1 MADYAISTAYSGKNT
16 LKSVSLECSHT
27 VVQHPPFNQNNK
39 TMAIRVAINGF
50 GRIGRNVFRIMQA
63 RPNDFE
69 VVAINDLTD
78 APTLAHLLKY
88 DTVGGRFDGTVEVDG
103 DSIVVNGKAIKI
115 IAERNPADL
124 PWADNNVDFVVE
136 ATGIFRSR
144 EQCTMHLDA
153 GAKKVL
159 LTVPP
164 KDEIDNMVVLGVND
178 ETLTADQRILS
189 NASCT
194 TNCLA
199 PLAKALHNAFGIKRG
214 LMNTIHAYTNDQR
227 ILDLPH
233 SDLRRARSAAA
244 NIIPT
249 STGAARAVGQVLPEL
264 EGKLDGMSMRV
275 PVPCGSVVDLVCEI
289 EKDSVTVEEI
299 NAAIKA
305 EAEGAMKGILEY
317 SEDALVSSDILRNPH
332 SSVFDSGQT
341 MVMDGNMIKV
351 VSWYDNEWGY
361 SNRVCDLIFKAHNV

>member
-1 MADYAISTAYSGKNT
+1 M
-16 LKSVSLECSHT
+16 
-27 VVQHPPFNQNNK
+27 
-39 TMAIRVAINGF
+39 
-50 GRIGRNVFRIMQA
+50 
-63 RPNDFE
+63 
-69 VVAINDLTD
+69 
-78 APTLAHLLKY
+78 
-88 DTVGGRFDGTVEVDG
+88 
-103 DSIVVNGKAIKI
+103 VNGSPIKI

-124 PWADNNVDFVVE
+124 PWAENNIDFVVE
-136 ATGIFRSR
+136 ATGIFCTR

-164 KDEIDNMVVLGVND
+164 KDEIDNMVVMGVND
-178 ETLTADQRILS
+178 DTLTADQRILS

-199 PLAKALHNAFGIKRG
+199 PLAKVLHNAFGIKRG

-233 SDLRRARSAAA
+233 SDLRRARSAAC

-249 STGAARAVGQVLPEL
+249 STGAARAVGKVLPEL
-264 EGKLDGMSMRV
+264 AGKLDGMSMRV

-289 EKDSVTVEEI
+289 EKDSVTVAEI
-299 NAAIKA
+299 NAAVKA
-305 EAEGAMKGILEY
+305 EAEGAMKGVLEY

-332 SSVFDSGQT
+332 SSIFDAGQT

-361 SNRVCDLIFKAHNV
+361 SNRVCDLIFKAHSI

>member
-1 MADYAISTAYSGKNT
+1 
-16 LKSVSLECSHT
+16 
-27 VVQHPPFNQNNK
+27 
-39 TMAIRVAINGF
+39 
-50 GRIGRNVFRIMQA
+50 
-63 RPNDFE
+63 FE

-78 APTLAHLLKY
+78 AATLAHLLKY
-88 DTVGGRFDGTVEVDG
+88 DTVGGRFDGTVEIDG
-103 DSIVVNGKAIKI
+103 DSIVVDGSPIKI

-124 PWADNNVDFVVE
+124 PWAENNIDFVVE
-136 ATGIFRSR
+136 ATGIFCTR

-164 KDEIDNMVVLGVND
+164 KDEIDNMVVMGVND
-178 ETLTADQRILS
+178 DTLTADQRILS

-199 PLAKALHNAFGIKRG
+199 PLAKVLHNAFGVKRG

-233 SDLRRARSAAA
+233 SDLRRARSAAC

-249 STGAARAVGQVLPEL
+249 STGAARAVGKVLPEL
-264 EGKLDGMSMRV
+264 AGKLDGMSMRV

-289 EKDSVTVEEI
+289 EKDSVTVAEI
-299 NAAIKA
+299 NAAVKA
-305 EAEGAMKGILEY
+305 EAEGAMKGVLEY

-332 SSVFDSGQT
+332 SSIFDAGQT

-361 SNRVCDLIFKAHNV
+361 SNRVCDLIFKAHSI

>member
-1 MADYAISTAYSGKNT
+1 MTLESLLQRPVDTPLWRISGRPH
-16 LKSVSLECSHT
+16 SHS
-27 VVQHPPFNQNNK
+27 QNLK
-39 TMAIRVAINGF
+39 TMAIRIAINGF
-50 GRIGRNVFRIMQA
+50 GRIGRNVFRIMHA
-63 RPNDFE
+63 RSADFE
-69 VVAINDLTD
+69 IVALNDLTD
-78 APTLAHLLKY
+78 AKTLAHLLKY
-88 DTVGGRFDGTVEVDG
+88 DTVGGRFNGKVEVDG
-103 DSIVVNGKAIKI
+103 NDIVVDGKRIKI
-115 IAERNPADL
+115 LAERNPADL
-124 PWADNNVDFVVE
+124 PWADLGVDFVVE
-136 ATGIFRSR
+136 ATGIFRKR
-144 EQCTMHLDA
+144 AQCQMHIDA

-164 KDEIDNMVVLGVND
+164 ADEIDNMVVLGVND
-178 ETLTADQRILS
+178 ETLTADQKILS

-199 PLAKALHNAFGIKRG
+199 PIAKVLHESFGIKRG

-233 SDLRRARSAAA
+233 SDLRRARGAAS

-249 STGAARAVGQVLPEL
+249 STGAARAVGKVLPEL

-275 PVPCGSVVDLVCEI
+275 PVPAGSVVDLVAELD
-289 EKDSVTVEEI
+289 KSVTVEEI
-299 NAAIKA
+299 NAAMKA
-305 EAEGAMKGILEY
+305 AADGPMKGVLEY
-317 SEDALVSSDILRNPH
+317 TEDPIVSSDVIHNPH

-341 MVMDGNMIKV
+341 MVMGGNMIKV

>member
-1 MADYAISTAYSGKNT
+1 
-16 LKSVSLECSHT
+16 
-27 VVQHPPFNQNNK
+27 
-39 TMAIRVAINGF
+39 MAIRVAINGF

-63 RPNDFE
+63 RSNDFE

-78 APTLAHLLKY
+78 AATLAHLLKY
-88 DTVGGRFDGTVEVDG
+88 DTVGGRFDGTVEIDG
-103 DSIVVNGKAIKI
+103 DSIVVNGSPIKI

-124 PWADNNVDFVVE
+124 PWADNNIDFVVE
-136 ATGIFRSR
+136 ATGIFCTR

-164 KDEIDNMVVLGVND
+164 KDEIDNMVVMGVND
-178 ETLTADQRILS
+178 DTLTADQRILS

-199 PLAKALHNAFGIKRG
+199 PLAKVLHNAFGVKRG

-233 SDLRRARSAAA
+233 SDLRRARSAAC

-249 STGAARAVGQVLPEL
+249 STGAARAVGKVLPEL

-299 NAAIKA
+299 NAVVKA
-305 EAEGAMKGILEY
+305 EADGAMKGVLEY

>member
-1 MADYAISTAYSGKNT
+1 
-16 LKSVSLECSHT
+16 
-27 VVQHPPFNQNNK
+27 
-39 TMAIRVAINGF
+39 MAIRVAINGF

-63 RPNDFE
+63 RSNDFE

-78 APTLAHLLKY
+78 AATLAHLLKY
-88 DTVGGRFDGTVEVDG
+88 DTVGGRFDGTVEIDD
-103 DSIVVNGKAIKI
+103 DSIVVNGSPIKI

-124 PWADNNVDFVVE
+124 PWAENNIDFVVE
-136 ATGIFRSR
+136 ATGIFCTR

-164 KDEIDNMVVLGVND
+164 KDEIDNMVVMGVND
-178 ETLTADQRILS
+178 DTLTANQRILS

-199 PLAKALHNAFGIKRG
+199 PLAKVLHNAFGIKRG

-233 SDLRRARSAAA
+233 SDLRRARSAAC

-249 STGAARAVGQVLPEL
+249 STGAARAVGKVLPEL

-289 EKDSVTVEEI
+289 EKDSVTVAEI
-299 NAAIKA
+299 NAVVKA
-305 EAEGAMKGILEY
+305 EAEGAMKGVLEY

-361 SNRVCDLIFKAHNV
+361 SNRVCDLIFKAHSI

>member
-1 MADYAISTAYSGKNT
+1 
-16 LKSVSLECSHT
+16 
-27 VVQHPPFNQNNK
+27 
-39 TMAIRVAINGF
+39 MAIRVAINGF

-63 RPNDFE
+63 RSNDFE

-78 APTLAHLLKY
+78 AATLAHLLKY
-88 DTVGGRFDGTVEVDG
+88 DTVGGRFDGTVEIDG
-103 DSIVVNGKAIKI
+103 GSIVVNGSPIKI

-124 PWADNNVDFVVE
+124 PWAENNIDFVVE
-136 ATGIFRSR
+136 ATGIFCTR

-164 KDEIDNMVVLGVND
+164 KDEIDNMVVMGVND
-178 ETLTADQRILS
+178 DTLTADQRILS

-199 PLAKALHNAFGIKRG
+199 PLAKVLHNAFGIKRG

-233 SDLRRARSAAA
+233 SDLRRARSAAC

-249 STGAARAVGQVLPEL
+249 STGAARAVGKVLPEL
-264 EGKLDGMSMRV
+264 AGKLDGMSMRV

-289 EKDSVTVEEI
+289 EKDSVTVAEI
-299 NAAIKA
+299 NAAVKA
-305 EAEGAMKGILEY
+305 EAEGAMKGVLEY

-332 SSVFDSGQT
+332 SSIFDAGQT

-361 SNRVCDLIFKAHNV
+361 SNRVCDLIFKAHSI

>member
-1 MADYAISTAYSGKNT
+1 
-16 LKSVSLECSHT
+16 
-27 VVQHPPFNQNNK
+27 
-39 TMAIRVAINGF
+39 
-50 GRIGRNVFRIMQA
+50 MQA
-63 RPNDFE
+63 RSNDFE

-78 APTLAHLLKY
+78 AATLAHLLKY
-88 DTVGGRFDGTVEVDG
+88 DTVGGRFDGTVEIDG
-103 DSIVVNGKAIKI
+103 DSIVVDGSPIKI

-124 PWADNNVDFVVE
+124 PWAENNIDFVVE
-136 ATGIFRSR
+136 ATGIFCTR

-164 KDEIDNMVVLGVND
+164 KDEIDNMVVMGVND
-178 ETLTADQRILS
+178 DTLTADQRILS

-199 PLAKALHNAFGIKRG
+199 PLAKVLHNAFGVKRG

-233 SDLRRARSAAA
+233 SDLRRARSAAC

-249 STGAARAVGQVLPEL
+249 STGAARAVGKVLPEL
-264 EGKLDGMSMRV
+264 AGKLDGMSMRV

-289 EKDSVTVEEI
+289 EKDSVTVAEI
-299 NAAIKA
+299 NAAVKA
-305 EAEGAMKGILEY
+305 EAEGAMKGVLEY

-332 SSVFDSGQT
+332 SSIFDAGQT

-361 SNRVCDLIFKAHNV
+361 SNRVCDLIFKAHSI

>member
-1 MADYAISTAYSGKNT
+1 
-16 LKSVSLECSHT
+16 
-27 VVQHPPFNQNNK
+27 
-39 TMAIRVAINGF
+39 MAIRVAINGF

-63 RPNDFE
+63 RSNDFE

-78 APTLAHLLKY
+78 AATLAHLLKY
-88 DTVGGRFDGTVEVDG
+88 DTVGGRFDGTVEIDG
-103 DSIVVNGKAIKI
+103 DSIVVDGSPIKI
-115 IAERNPADL
+115 IAERNPSDL
-124 PWADNNVDFVVE
+124 PWAENNIDFVVE
-136 ATGIFRSR
+136 ATGIFCTR

-164 KDEIDNMVVLGVND
+164 KDEIDNMVVMGVND
-178 ETLTADQRILS
+178 DTLTADQRILS

-199 PLAKALHNAFGIKRG
+199 PLAKVLHNAFGIKRG

-233 SDLRRARSAAA
+233 SDLRRARSAAC

-249 STGAARAVGQVLPEL
+249 STGAARAVGKVLPEL
-264 EGKLDGMSMRV
+264 AGKLDGMSMRV

-289 EKDSVTVEEI
+289 EKDSVTVAEI
-299 NAAIKA
+299 NAAVKA
-305 EAEGAMKGILEY
+305 EAEGAMKGVLEY

-361 SNRVCDLIFKAHNV
+361 SNRVCDLIFKAHSI

>member
-1 MADYAISTAYSGKNT
+1 
-16 LKSVSLECSHT
+16 
-27 VVQHPPFNQNNK
+27 
-39 TMAIRVAINGF
+39 MAIRVAINGF

-63 RPNDFE
+63 LSNDFE
-69 VVAINDLTD
+69 VVAVNDLTD
-78 APTLAHLLKY
+78 AATLAHLLKY
-88 DTVGGRFDGTVEVDG
+88 DTVGGRFDGTVEIDG
-103 DSIVVNGKAIKI
+103 DSIVVNGSPIKI

-124 PWADNNVDFVVE
+124 PWAENNIDFVVE
-136 ATGIFRSR
+136 ATGIFCTR

-164 KDEIDNMVVLGVND
+164 KDEIDNMVVMGVND
-178 ETLTADQRILS
+178 DTLTADQRILS

-199 PLAKALHNAFGIKRG
+199 PLAKVLHNAFGIKRG

-233 SDLRRARSAAA
+233 SDLRRARSAAC

-249 STGAARAVGQVLPEL
+249 STGAARAVGKVLPEL
-264 EGKLDGMSMRV
+264 AGKLDGMSMRV

-289 EKDSVTVEEI
+289 EKDSVTVAEI
-299 NAAIKA
+299 NAAVKA
-305 EAEGAMKGILEY
+305 EAEGAMKGVLEY

>member
-1 MADYAISTAYSGKNT
+1 
-16 LKSVSLECSHT
+16 
-27 VVQHPPFNQNNK
+27 
-39 TMAIRVAINGF
+39 MAIRVAINGF

-63 RPNDFE
+63 RSNDFE

-78 APTLAHLLKY
+78 AATLAHLLKY
-88 DTVGGRFDGTVEVDG
+88 DTVGGRFDGTVEIDG
-103 DSIVVNGKAIKI
+103 DSIVVDGSQIKI

-124 PWADNNVDFVVE
+124 PWAENNIDFVVE
-136 ATGIFRSR
+136 ATGIFCTR

-164 KDEIDNMVVLGVND
+164 KDEIDNMVVMGVND
-178 ETLTADQRILS
+178 DTLTADQRILS

-199 PLAKALHNAFGIKRG
+199 PLAKVLHNAFGVKRG

-233 SDLRRARSAAA
+233 SDLRRARSAAC

-249 STGAARAVGQVLPEL
+249 STGAARAVGKVLPEL
-264 EGKLDGMSMRV
+264 AGKLDGMSMRV

-289 EKDSVTVEEI
+289 EKDSVTVAEI
-299 NAAIKA
+299 NAAVKA
-305 EAEGAMKGILEY
+305 EAEGAMKGVLEY

-332 SSVFDSGQT
+332 SSIFDAGQT

-361 SNRVCDLIFKAHNV
+361 SNRVCDLIFKAHSI